1 MPGACKASR
10 LCHNSD
16 LSRFPG
22 AGARSKIP
30 KENKG
35 FAMSLLISDAW
46 AEAAPAAP
54 QDAGL
59 MGFVPLIV
67 IFVLFYFLLI
77 RPQMKR
83 AKEHRKMVETLAKND
98 EVVTSGG
105 LLGKITDVEESF
117 ITVEIAEGVRVK
129 VQKSAV
135 TSLVP
140 KGTAKS

>member
-1 MPGACKASR
+1 
-10 LCHNSD
+10 
-16 LSRFPG
+16 
-22 AGARSKIP
+22 
-30 KENKG
+30 
-35 FAMSLLISDAW
+35 
-46 AEAAPAAP
+46 
-54 QDAGL
+54 

-105 LLGKITDVEESF
+105 LLGRITDVEESF
-117 ITVEIAEGVRVK
+117 IRVEIAEGVRVK

>member
-1 MPGACKASR
+1 MN
-10 LCHNSD
+10 L
-16 LSRFPG
+16 F
-22 AGARSKIP
+22 
-30 KENKG
+30 
-35 FAMSLLISDAW
+35 ISDAW

-83 AKEHRKMVETLAKND
+83 AKEHRKLVEALSKND
-98 EVVTSGG
+98 EIVTTGG
-105 LLGKITDVEESF
+105 LLGKVTEVEESF
-117 ITVEIAEGVRVK
+117 ITIEIADGVKVK
-129 VQKSAV
+129 VQRNAV

>member
-1 MPGACKASR
+1 
-10 LCHNSD
+10 
-16 LSRFPG
+16 
-22 AGARSKIP
+22 
-30 KENKG
+30 
-35 FAMSLLISDAW
+35 MSLLISDTW
-46 AEAAPAAP
+46 ADAAPAAS

-59 MGFVPLIV
+59 MGFLPLAV

-83 AKEHRKMVETLAKND
+83 ATETRKMIESLAKND

-105 LLGKITDVEESF
+105 LLGKIVDVEESF

>member
-1 MPGACKASR
+1 
-10 LCHNSD
+10 
-16 LSRFPG
+16 
-22 AGARSKIP
+22 
-30 KENKG
+30 
-35 FAMSLLISDAW
+35 MSLLISDAW

-54 QDAGL
+54 QNGGL
-59 MGFVPLIV
+59 MAYLPLVV
-67 IFVLFYFLLI
+67 IFALFYFMLI

-83 AKEHRKMVETLAKND
+83 AKEQRKMIESLAKND

-105 LLGKITDVEESF
+105 LLGKITDLDESF

-129 VQKSAV
+129 VQKNAV

>member
-1 MPGACKASR
+1 
-10 LCHNSD
+10 
-16 LSRFPG
+16 
-22 AGARSKIP
+22 
-30 KENKG
+30 
-35 FAMSLLISDAW
+35 MSLLIPDAW

-83 AKEHRKMVETLAKND
+83 AKEQRKMVESLAKND
-98 EVVTSGG
+98 EIVTSGG
-105 LLGKITDVEESF
+105 LLGKIIDVEESF

-129 VQKSAV
+129 MQKNAV
-135 TSLVP
+135 TTLVP
-140 KGTAKS
+140 KGTVKS

>member
-1 MPGACKASR
+1 
-10 LCHNSD
+10 
-16 LSRFPG
+16 
-22 AGARSKIP
+22 
-30 KENKG
+30 
-35 FAMSLLISDAW
+35 MSLFISDAW

-59 MGFVPLIV
+59 MGFIPLIV

-83 AKEHRKMVETLAKND
+83 AKDHRKMVESLAKND

-105 LLGKITDVEESF
+105 MLGKVIDIEESF
-117 ITVEIAEGVRVK
+117 VTVEIAEGVRVK
-129 VQKSAV
+129 IQKNAV

>member
-1 MPGACKASR
+1 
-10 LCHNSD
+10 
-16 LSRFPG
+16 
-22 AGARSKIP
+22 
-30 KENKG
+30 
-35 FAMSLLISDAW
+35 MSLFISDAW

-59 MGFVPLIV
+59 MGFIPLVV

-83 AKEHRKMVETLAKND
+83 AKDHRKMVESLAKND

-105 LLGKITDVEESF
+105 MLGKVIDIEESF

-129 VQKSAV
+129 VQKNAV